1 MKGEIKITVF
11 RHKMIPG
18 ILEEV
23 RIRSRMKILALL
35 ILTQFSICAGFEM
48 TCKDWKIYGDAK

>member
-23 RIRSRMKILALL
+23 RLRSKMKILTLL

-48 TCKDWKIYGDAK
+48 IYKDWKTYGDAK